1 MGLKAKKPLST
12 DYETY
17 REIMGELLSPI
28 MADGLD
34 GDTLKRL
41 YVSKS
46 VYLENLR
53 MKCFID
59 LNKENSRSY
68 FTWKDYEIIVKARA
82 WSQLW
87 TLIFQRIPRRRFL
100 VIGGRIPPD
109 EHRLE

>member
-17 REIMGELLSPI
+17 REIMGELLCPI

-34 GDTLKRL
+34 LDTLKRL

-68 FTWKDYEIIVKARA
+68 FTWKDYEIIVKAIEETHNHLRK
-82 WSQLW
+82 
-87 TLIFQRIPRRRFL
+87 LIL
-100 VIGGRIPPD
+100 VAVSTNLDKRKVC
-109 EHRLE
+109 